1 MSQAKSVTSGF
12 IAVASAIC
20 LFVTLLWL
28 PIYVNWGVGLALF
41 AFLAVPFL
49 INSYFAV
56 KRFRQKKQDDPA
68 GVKKAKNLL
77 MAMQGFG
84 FACWFFDV
92 LSTIFVINILRSGQE
107 LNILGWPYSALG
119 ALAFYI
125 PITFVAY
132 FLLFKVKSKE
142 SFYATVAITALTVFM
157 GLRNLWGS
165 LYNFPKTEDFTPSFE
180 NLTVLGI
187 WVAITI
193 TLVVLNVKL
202 VIKKRKCV
210 KSGYMTL

>member
-1 MSQAKSVTSGF
+1 MSQVKSVASGF
-12 IAVASAIC
+12 IATASAIC
-20 LFVTLLWL
+20 LFVTFVWL
-28 PIYVNWGVGLALF
+28 PLYVNLWVGLAV
-41 AFLAVPFL
+41 FLPLATPFL

-56 KRFRQKKQDDPA
+56 KQFRQKKPDDPA

-92 LSTIFVINILRSGQE
+92 LSTVFVINILRSGQE

-132 FLLFKVKSKE
+132 FLLFRVKSKE

-165 LYNFPKTEDFTPSFE
+165 LYNFPKTGDFTLSFE
-180 NLTVLGI
+180 NLVVLVT
-187 WVAITI
+187 WLAITI
-193 TLVVLNVKL
+193 ILVVLNVKL
-202 VIKKRKCV
+202 AISKKIV
-210 KSGYMTL
+210 